1 MDNPLPPSYHLG
13 DLLIN
18 ALPHPVYEGYKPENH
33 PNCLDGLEYF
43 ISGFEGQPPDRVIKP
58 TVDRVLITMGGADNP
73 NLTEMVVKALVETDF
88 RGYVDVVLG
97 SACPHLE
104 SVQKSFEASGLN
116 GAISQNISD
125 LYKRMHL
132 ADLGFSG
139 LGLTTYE
146 MAYTGLPALIIS
158 GSQLNA
164 NAAEEYVQN
173 YSAAEHFGF
182 YGNIDQRH
190 ISSCLSK
197 IMSDMGKRLKLSR
210 SVYRVGQK
218 MNQIVLSVSSV
229 FNLSKPENSKQE
241 MTD

>member
-1 MDNPLPPSYHLG
+1 
-13 DLLIN
+13 
-18 ALPHPVYEGYKPENH
+18 
-33 PNCLDGLEYF
+33 
-43 ISGFEGQPPDRVIKP
+43 
-58 TVDRVLITMGGADNP
+58 
-73 NLTEMVVKALVETDF
+73 
-88 RGYVDVVLG
+88 
-97 SACPHLE
+97 
-104 SVQKSFEASGLN
+104 
-116 GAISQNISD
+116 
-125 LYKRMHL
+125 MHL

-164 NAAEEYVQN
+164 NAAEQYVQN
-173 YSAAEHFGF
+173 YGAAEHIAF
-182 YGNIDQRH
+182 YRNIDQSH

>member
-1 MDNPLPPSYHLG
+1 M
-13 DLLIN
+13 
-18 ALPHPVYEGYKPENH
+18 
-33 PNCLDGLEYF
+33 
-43 ISGFEGQPPDRVIKP
+43 VI
-58 TVDRVLITMGGADNP
+58 
-73 NLTEMVVKALVETDF
+73 KALVETDF
-88 RGYVDVVLG
+88 KGYVDVVLG

-164 NAAEEYVQN
+164 NAAEEYVQS
-173 YSAAEHFGF
+173 YGAAEHIGF
-182 YGNIDQRH
+182 YRNINQKH
-190 ISSCLSK
+190 ILFCICRVITNQGKRNRLSK
-197 IMSDMGKRLKLSR
+197 AGYRIGKKST
-210 SVYRVGQK
+210 
-218 MNQIVLSVSSV
+218 QIVLSINEVLNSS
-229 FNLSKPENSKQE
+229 K
-241 MTD
+241 DI